1 MASTAAAST
10 DHHLDTNGSS
20 NPPANAPHSTATTT
34 SSSAAA
40 ADTMEVEAAA
50 TDNNPPPPPDLAPA
64 TTVSAE
70 KKWPGWPGSCVFRLI
85 VPVLKVGSIIGRKGD
100 LIKKMCEETRARI
113 RVLDGPVGSP
123 DRIVLISGKE
133 ELESPL
139 SPAMDAV
146 IRVFKRVNGLPESE
160 GDVKVPGAAFCSI
173 RFLVASTQAINLI
186 GKQGSSIKSIQESTG
201 ASIRVL
207 SSDEVP
213 HYANSEERIVE
224 MQGESLK
231 VLKAVEAVVGHL
243 RKFLVDQSVLPLFE
257 KSVSPVTL
265 KVYEVI
271 DYGTGNLLLFCL
283 FLQYNTPAS
292 QERQVET
299 WAEKSLL
306 HSTSQTG
313 MGADYPLAAK
323 RDPLFHDRETQFESN
338 IHSSGISLY
347 GQDPGLS
354 GMRSSGL
361 GRAGGPFVTQ
371 VGFNYSFL
379 Y

>member
-1 MASTAAAST
+1 ME
-10 DHHLDTNGSS
+10 LKQRFCTN
-20 NPPANAPHSTATTT
+20 
-34 SSSAAA
+34 
-40 ADTMEVEAAA
+40 M
-50 TDNNPPPPPDLAPA
+50 
-64 TTVSAE
+64 
-70 KKWPGWPGSCVFRLI
+70 
-85 VPVLKVGSIIGRKGD
+85 
-100 LIKKMCEETRARI
+100 
-113 RVLDGPVGSP
+113 
-123 DRIVLISGKE
+123 VLISGKE

-139 SPAMDAV
+139 SPAMDVV
-146 IRVFKRVNGLPESE
+146 IRVFKGVNGLRESE
-160 GDVKVPGAAFCSI
+160 GDRKVPGAVFCSI
-173 RFLVASTQAINLI
+173 RFLVASTQAINLV

-207 SSDEVP
+207 SSG
-213 HYANSEERIVE
+213 RIVE

-271 DYGTGNLLLFCL
+271 DYGIGNLLLFCL

-292 QERQVET
+292 QEHQVKT

-306 HSTSQTG
+306 HSTFQTG
-313 MGADYPLAAK
+313 MGANYPLAVK
-323 RDPLFHDRETQFESN
+323 RDPLFHDCETQFESN
-338 IHSSGISLY
+338 IHSSGILLY

-361 GRAGGPFVTQ
+361 GRAGGSFVTQ
-371 VGFNYSFL
+371 IAQTMQIPLSYAEDIIGIGEENIACIRRTSGAILSVQESRGL
-379 Y
+379 PDEIIVHHQWPWTDQKQRLK

>member
-1 MASTAAAST
+1 MELKQ
-10 DHHLDTNGSS
+10 HFCTN
-20 NPPANAPHSTATTT
+20 
-34 SSSAAA
+34 
-40 ADTMEVEAAA
+40 M
-50 TDNNPPPPPDLAPA
+50 
-64 TTVSAE
+64 
-70 KKWPGWPGSCVFRLI
+70 
-85 VPVLKVGSIIGRKGD
+85 
-100 LIKKMCEETRARI
+100 
-113 RVLDGPVGSP
+113 
-123 DRIVLISGKE
+123 VLISGKE

-160 GDVKVPGAAFCSI
+160 GDRKVPGAAFCSI

-186 GKQGSSIKSIQESTG
+186 GKQGSLIKSIQESTG

-207 SSDEVP
+207 SSVYYAAYSDPGLVVFGSLVLLPRFLDLRSSEELVARARVRFVSGGSSQGGFARASVASSSGPESCFSWLERAFLGSSGLEEVT

-231 VLKAVEAVVGHL
+231 AFKAVEAVVGHL

-271 DYGTGNLLLFCL
+271 DYGIGNLLLFCL

-306 HSTSQTG
+306 YSTSQIG
-313 MGADYPLAAK
+313 MGADYPLAVK
-323 RDPLFHDRETQFESN
+323 RDPLFHDRETHFDSN
-338 IHSSGISLY
+338 IHSSGILLY

-354 GMRSSGL
+354 GMCSSGL
-361 GRAGGPFVTQ
+361 GRAGGSFVTQ